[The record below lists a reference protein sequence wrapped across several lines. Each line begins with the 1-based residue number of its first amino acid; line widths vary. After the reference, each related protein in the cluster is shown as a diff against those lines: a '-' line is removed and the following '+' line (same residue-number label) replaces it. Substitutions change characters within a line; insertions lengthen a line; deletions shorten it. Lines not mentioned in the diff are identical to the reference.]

1 MVSRSSVEKITCVCG
16 GNYLKV
22 VLAIKK
28 AEGMDKSYLII
39 YLASRRCFFFCCC
52 CCFSRATDNGKCPMV
67 IFPHTLH
74 ILQALSEL
82 TPTSSR
88 GLDTKEKSAI
98 KRLSRIE
105 AWSTKMLKFTQIN

>member
-39 YLASRRCFFFCCC
+39 YLVSRRFLLLLFFCFFVVVVFQEQPTMGSVLWLY
-52 CCFSRATDNGKCPMV
+52 F
-67 IFPHTLH
+67 HTLYTFYRP
-74 ILQALSEL
+74 S
-82 TPTSSR
+82 P
-88 GLDTKEKSAI
+88 
-98 KRLSRIE
+98 
-105 AWSTKMLKFTQIN
+105 N